1 MKDLRTNYDKLKAT
15 YGDKLVTPGMLEKK
29 NEELD
34 KEFNKENETFL
45 DPTALSKINF
55 DEFMVGDVKLKDL
68 VIAAINAIIIDN
80 EQELYTDDHTIE
92 VSVRDIM
99 DYAGINLDDFVF
111 NAASTED
118 FSIFVSSEIV
128 EGSYDEH
135 GNEYVQTFLEKLIV
149 EALEEFGKRGWDV
162 YLGGYDKV
170 SREEVDSLAELVVRE
185 FNKANKDD
193 QVELNDDIRLIVE
206 NIVNEEFFLDSTVT
220 FTPEEK
226 SEHEEYDDEKEN
238 EENDEPCPAES
249 DEKCEE
255 KCEEKCSEESAEEDM
270 DEEGDTPDEDSDGY
284 PYPNDNAFEV
294 LDKIVRA
301 FFEECE
307 KKYSKDNSKDSSKDC
322 SKDCSKDNS
331 KDKS

>member
-29 NEELD
+29 NEELN

-55 DEFMVGDVKLKDL
+55 DEFTVGDVKLKDL

-111 NAASTED
+111 NAASPED
-118 FSIFVSSEIV
+118 FSIFVSSAVE

-135 GNEYVQTFLEKLIV
+135 GNEYAQTFLEKLVV
-149 EALEEFGKRGWDV
+149 EALEEFGKRGWDI

-170 SREEVDSLAELVVRE
+170 SREEVDFLAELVVRE

-193 QVELNDDIRLIVE
+193 QVELNNDIYLIVE
-206 NIVNEEFFLDSTVT
+206 NIMNEKLFLNSTVT

-226 SEHEEYDDEKEN
+226 SEH

-270 DEEGDTPDEDSDGY
+270 DEEGDAPDEDSDRY

-307 KKYSKDNSKDSSKDC
+307 KKYSKDSSKD
-322 SKDCSKDNS
+322 NN

>member
-1 MKDLRTNYDKLKAT
+1 MKDLRTNYDKLKTT
-15 YGDKLVTPGMLEKK
+15 YGDKLVTPEMLEKK
-29 NEELD
+29 NEELN
-34 KEFNKENETFL
+34 KEFNKENETIL

-99 DYAGINLDDFVF
+99 DYAGIDLDDFVF
-111 NAASTED
+111 NAASAED
-118 FSIFVSSEIV
+118 FNIFVSSAVE

-135 GNEYVQTFLEKLIV
+135 GNEYVQTFLEKLVV
-149 EALEEFGKRGWDV
+149 EALEEFGKRGWDI

-170 SREEVDSLAELVVRE
+170 SREEVDFLAEFIVRE

-193 QVELNDDIRLIVE
+193 QVELNDDIYLIVE
-206 NIVNEEFFLDSTVT
+206 NIMNEKLFLNSTVT

-226 SEHEEYDDEKEN
+226 SEYEECDEECDDEKEN

-255 KCEEKCSEESAEEDM
+255 KCEETCSEESPEEDI
-270 DEEGDTPDEDSDGY
+270 DEKGDAPDEDSDRY
-284 PYPNDNAFEV
+284 PHPNDNAFEV

-307 KKYSKDNSKDSSKDC
+307 KKYSKDSSKDHSKDSSKD
-322 SKDCSKDNS
+322 
-331 KDKS
+331 KS

>member
-1 MKDLRTNYDKLKAT
+1 MKDLRTNYDKLKTA
-15 YGDKLVTPGMLEKK
+15 YGDKLVTPEMLEKK
-29 NEELD
+29 NEELN

-111 NAASTED
+111 NAASPED
-118 FSIFVSSEIV
+118 FNIFVSSAVE

-135 GNEYVQTFLEKLIV
+135 GNEYVQTFLEKLV
-149 EALEEFGKRGWDV
+149 DEALEEFGKRGWDI

-170 SREEVDSLAELVVRE
+170 SGEEVDFLAELVVRE

-193 QVELNDDIRLIVE
+193 QVELNDDIYLIIE
-206 NIVNEEFFLDSTVT
+206 NIMNEKLFLNSTVT

-226 SEHEEYDDEKEN
+226 SEYEECDDEKEN
-238 EENDEPCPAES
+238 KENDEPCPTES
-249 DEKCEE
+249 EE
-255 KCEEKCSEESAEEDM
+255 RCEEKCSEESAEEDM
-270 DEEGDTPDEDSDGY
+270 DEEGDAPDEDSDAY

-294 LDKIVRA
+294 LDKVVRA

-307 KKYSKDNSKDSSKDC
+307 KKYSKDNSKDSSKDH
-322 SKDCSKDNS
+322 SKDIS

>member
-1 MKDLRTNYDKLKAT
+1 MKDLRTNYDKLKAA
-15 YGDKLVTPGMLEKK
+15 YGDKLVTPEMLEKK

-34 KEFNKENETFL
+34 KEFNKENETIL

-99 DYAGINLDDFVF
+99 DYAGINLDDFVL
-111 NAASTED
+111 NAASPED
-118 FSIFVSSEIV
+118 FSIFVSSAVE

-135 GNEYVQTFLEKLIV
+135 GNEYVQTFLEKLVV
-149 EALEEFGKRGWDV
+149 EALEEFGKRGWDI

-170 SREEVDSLAELVVRE
+170 SKVSSEEVDFLAELVVRE

-193 QVELNDDIRLIVE
+193 QIELNDDIYLIVE
-206 NIVNEEFFLDSTVT
+206 NIMNEKLFLNSTVT

-238 EENDEPCPAES
+238 EES

-255 KCEEKCSEESAEEDM
+255 KCEETCSEESPEEDM
-270 DEEGDTPDEDSDGY
+270 DEEEDAPDEDSDRY

-307 KKYSKDNSKDSSKDC
+307 KKYSKDHSKDSSKD
-322 SKDCSKDNS
+322 SS